1 MMPVSPAGNRTE
13 RILVTDAETRAALA
27 AVRSLG
33 RAGHEIHTTTAR
45 PRALASASR
54 FVRAEHVLPDAERAP
69 DAWAAA
75 LEALSRALRIDR
87 ILPITELSL
96 GALYA
101 AGLDARLACLAPS
114 AAAYFA
120 ATDKHGILE
129 IARQVGIRTPKS
141 VLVES
146 PESLTALPAGF
157 DYPAILK
164 ARRSRFRSGAG
175 WGSGAV
181 VLVRNPEDLARAV
194 RDPGF
199 RQGLLVQEFLPGH
212 GEGLF
217 LLARGG
223 ACLAAF
229 AHRRLREKPPS
240 GGVSVLREAVEPD
253 PRLLAASQALI
264 ARLGLDGVAMVEFR
278 CSPGEEPALME
289 INPRLWGSLQL
300 AIDAGIDFP
309 ELLWRMHAGRP
320 VPKSDAR
327 LGVRTRWLLGDL
339 DHLLIALKRS
349 DMREATGRTRR
360 AVLLDFFRSF
370 GDGSRLE
377 VLRGDDPRPFLRE
390 LRQWLGF

>member
-1 MMPVSPAGNRTE
+1 MPFSPGGLRPE

-33 RAGHEIHTTTAR
+33 RAGHEIHTTCAR
-45 PRALASASR
+45 PRGLASASR

-75 LEALSRALRIDR
+75 LEALCRAVRFDR
-87 ILPITELSL
+87 ILPIAELSL

-101 AGLDARLACLAPS
+101 AGLDARLPCLAPS
-114 AAAYFA
+114 AAAYSA

-129 IARQVGIRTPKS
+129 IARQVGIRVPKS

-146 PESLTALPAGF
+146 PASLAALPAGF
-157 DYPAILK
+157 VFPLILK
-164 ARRSRFRSGAG
+164 ARRSRFRAGAG

-181 VLVRNPEDLARAV
+181 VLVRDADEVARAV

-199 RQGLLVQEFLPGH
+199 AQGLLVQEFLPGH
-212 GEGLF
+212 GEGIF
-217 LLARGG
+217 LLARAGE
-223 ACLAAF
+223 CLAAF

-278 CSPGEEPALME
+278 CPPGEEPALME

-309 ELLWRMHAGRP
+309 ELLWRMHAGLP
-320 VPKSDAR
+320 LPKSSAR
-327 LGVRTRWLLGDL
+327 PGVRTRWLLGDF
-339 DHLLIALKRS
+339 DHLLIALKRR

-360 AVLLDFFRSF
+360 AVVLDFLRSF

-377 VLRGDDPRPFLRE
+377 VLRSDDPRPFLRE
-390 LRQWLGF
+390 LRLWLRL

>member
-1 MMPVSPAGNRTE
+1 MMPVLPGGLRPE

-33 RAGHEIHTTTAR
+33 RAGHEIHTTSAR
-45 PRALASASR
+45 PGGLASASR
-54 FVRAEHVLPDAERAP
+54 FVRVEHVLPDAEHDP

-75 LEALSRALRIDR
+75 LESLCRALRFDR

-101 AGLDARLACLAPS
+101 AGLDARLPCLAPS
-114 AAAYFA
+114 AASYAA

-141 VLVES
+141 VLVEHPDS
-146 PESLTALPAGF
+146 MTTLPAGF
-157 DYPAILK
+157 AYPAILK
-164 ARRSRFRSGAG
+164 ARRSRFRAGAG
-175 WGSGAV
+175 WGSGPV
-181 VLVRNPEDLARAV
+181 VLVRSEEDLAHAV

-199 RQGLLVQEFLPGH
+199 AQGLLVQEFLPGH

-223 ACLAAF
+223 ECLAAF

-278 CSPGEEPALME
+278 CPPGEEPALME

-309 ELLWRMHAGRP
+309 DLLWRMHAGLP
-320 VPKSDAR
+320 VPKPVAQ

-339 DHLLIALKRS
+339 DHLLIALKRR
-349 DMREATGRTRR
+349 DMREATGRTRS
-360 AVLLDFFRSF
+360 AVVLDFLRSF

-377 VLRGDDPRPFLRE
+377 VLRRDDPRPFLRE
-390 LRQWLGF
+390 LRQWLGR

>member
-1 MMPVSPAGNRTE
+1 MMPLSPGALQPE

-33 RAGHEIHTTTAR
+33 RAGHEIHTICAR
-45 PRALASASR
+45 PRGLASASR

-75 LEALSRALRIDR
+75 LETLCREIRSDW

-96 GALYA
+96 GTLYA
-101 AGLDARLACLAPS
+101 AGLDARLPCLAPS
-114 AAAYFA
+114 SAAYAA

-129 IARQVGIRTPKS
+129 IARQVGIRVPKS

-146 PESLTALPAGF
+146 PASLTALPAGF
-157 DYPAILK
+157 VYPAILK
-164 ARRSRFRSGAG
+164 ARRSRFRAGAG

-181 VLVRNPEDLARAV
+181 VLVESSAHLARV
-194 RDPGF
+194 VHDPGF
-199 RQGLLVQEFLPGH
+199 AQGLLVQEFLPGH
-212 GEGLF
+212 GEGIF

-223 ACLAAF
+223 ECLAAF

-240 GGVSVLREAVEPD
+240 GGVSVLRESVEPD

-278 CSPGEEPALME
+278 CPPGEEPALME

-309 ELLWRMHAGRP
+309 ELLWRMHAGLP
-320 VPKSDAR
+320 VPMPEAR
-327 LGVRTRWLLGDL
+327 LGVRTRWLLGDV
-339 DHLLIALKRS
+339 DHLLISLKRV
-349 DMREATGRTRR
+349 DMRKATGRTRR
-360 AVLLDFFRSF
+360 AVVFDFLRSF
-370 GDGSRLE
+370 WDGSRLE
-377 VLRGDDPRPFLRE
+377 VLRAEDLRPFLRE
-390 LRQWLGF
+390 LRQWLRL